1 MVLESG
7 WSLRLGWLVALV
19 AMLAIAFVASGSR
32 AEAGGPDMGSL
43 ENAGYTCLDIA
54 GGMHCFKN
62 LPAGQTAVPVMVF
75 NYDGEFEGTELLI
88 ASDLY
93 AGQPCPQQEL
103 EEYLDLG
110 ALGYRACH
118 HYYR

>member
-1 MVLESG
+1 MVVNLG
-7 WSLRLGWLVALV
+7 VRLAGLAVLA
-19 AMLAIAFVASGSR
+19 AMLLIAIAATPTETR
-32 AEAGGPDMGSL
+32 AEGPDMGSL

-54 GGMHCFKN
+54 GGMHCFKH

-110 ALGYRACH
+110 ELGYRACH